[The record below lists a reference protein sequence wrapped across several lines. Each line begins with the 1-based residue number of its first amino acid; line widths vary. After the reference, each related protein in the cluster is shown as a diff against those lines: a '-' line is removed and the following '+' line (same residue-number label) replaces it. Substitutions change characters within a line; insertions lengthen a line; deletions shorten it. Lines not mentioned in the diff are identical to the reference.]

1 MMRKTARAALLLVLS
16 TTVLGGAGC
25 SSSEQGDTSAPV
37 YLTLRPGTDLVD
49 VLNIAVASGDRLRYP
64 SLIIENKLKVPTG
77 GTNALLSVKLDDYVV
92 EWRRTDGGTKTPATE
107 VFPLGNIVD
116 VGGTLRY
123 LNLSFMSIEAWQRS
137 PFDQLYPF
145 NGGIDRETGRSEIRL
160 QAIVTFRGH
169 TLSGQPVTGANNFDM
184 SFVYRTTP

>member
-25 SSSEQGDTSAPV
+25 SSSEQGDTAAPV

-107 VFPLGNIVD
+107 IFPLGNIVD

-169 TLSGQPVTGANNFDM
+169 TLSGQPVTAANNFDL